1 MPQPCGLGQYYKTFL
16 HLHISSDHTQLYPV
30 IAKIIYHKKKEVKK
44 YNLSFPVSP
53 SLKNKTTQDHYS
65 VICTGKISVG
75 T

>member
-53 SLKNKTTQDHYS
+53 SL
-65 VICTGKISVG
+65 
-75 T
+75 